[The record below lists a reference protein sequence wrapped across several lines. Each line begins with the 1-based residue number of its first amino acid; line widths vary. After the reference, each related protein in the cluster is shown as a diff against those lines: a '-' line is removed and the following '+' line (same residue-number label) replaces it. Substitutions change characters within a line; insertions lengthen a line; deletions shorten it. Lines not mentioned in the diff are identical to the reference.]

1 MRVLIL
7 TTIMAPYRVNLF
19 NELGK
24 LCDLTV
30 CFEQKTDKSRNDS
43 WYDDKATNFTF
54 IPLKHWEKSLKKIK
68 FSISNYVDKNKFDI
82 AIAYE
87 YSTPTAMFFMQLC
100 NLKKI
105 PYLINCDGAFVS
117 SNLIKGLVKS
127 YFITGASGYLAN
139 GDNARKYFI
148 NYGANEKKI
157 YNHNFSSL
165 YKSEI
170 LESPITLDEKLK
182 LKKELNLPNKKIIIS
197 VGQFIYRKG
206 LDILLEAWSY
216 INNDNLHLLIIGE
229 GEKNSEYR
237 KMIQDNNY
245 NNVSIMNFMDKR
257 TLFRYYKACDLF
269 VLPTREDIWGLVIN
283 EAMACGLPIIT
294 TDKCIAGIE
303 LIEDYKNGFIV
314 PTDNSKELIKKLNEL
329 ISNKSLCE
337 QMSKNNIK
345 KIKSYN
351 IEDLALSHIK
361 TIKNILEV

>member
-30 CFEQKTDKSRNDS
+30 CFEQKADKSRNDS
-43 WYDDKATNFTF
+43 WYDDKAINFKF
-54 IPLKHWEKSLKKIK
+54 VALKHWEKSLKKIK
-68 FSISNYVDKNKFDI
+68 LSISNYVNKNKFDI

-100 NLKKI
+100 KLKKI

-127 YFITGASGYLAN
+127 YFIIGASGYLAN
-139 GDNARKYFI
+139 GSNARKYFI
-148 NYGANEKKI
+148 NYGANEEKI

-170 LESPITLDEKLK
+170 LEEPITLDEKIK
-182 LKKELNLPNKKIIIS
+182 LKNELKLPNKKVVIS

-206 LDILLEAWSY
+206 LDVLLEAWNY
-216 INNDNLHLLIIGE
+216 IDNDNVHLLIIGE
-229 GEKNSEYR
+229 GEKKSEY
-237 KMIQDNNY
+237 KKIIQDNNY

-303 LIEDYKNGFIV
+303 LIEDYKNGFII
-314 PTDNSKELIKKLNEL
+314 PTDNSKELSKKLNKL
-329 ISNKSLCE
+329 ISNKNLCE

-345 KIKSYN
+345 KIKTYN
-351 IEDLALSHIK
+351 LEDLALSHIK
-361 TIKNILEV
+361 VIKNIN